1 MPDRAATLRLLYDG
15 LSFISRQ
22 SRELGAQLHPEL
34 PLMAYSLL
42 MFINSETDPRA
53 VDVAAAYG
61 LEKSTVSRQIGQ
73 LEAAGLVKRAG
84 EQPGRRGHVLL
95 LTDEGTSVLE
105 RSVASSQT
113 TLASHMHDWNDQDLV
128 ALATLL
134 SRFVETSRSARRS
147 DDSVSETAP

>member
-1 MPDRAATLRLLYDG
+1 MPDRAATLRRLYDG
-15 LSFISRQ
+15 LAFISRQ

-34 PLMAYSLL
+34 PLVAHSLL
-42 MFINSETDPRA
+42 MFISSETDPRA

-73 LEAAGLVKRAG
+73 LEGAGLVARAG
-84 EQPGRRGHVLL
+84 EQPGRRGHVLR
-95 LTDEGTSVLE
+95 LTEEGSRVLE

-113 TLASHMHDWNDQDLV
+113 TLARHMHDWTDQDLA

-134 SRFVETSRSARRS
+134 SRFVETSRSARRA
-147 DDSVSETAP
+147 DDPGSS